1 MHRAKKKAL
10 TAASEKTLLAAEPDT
25 EFIAAWAAALE
36 TAINAAWAEG
46 YLDMQR
52 QTDAIA
58 AADPDAPTATTF
70 EASKTVSL
78 RWGNKDAAAYHKAKS
93 FISAIITDAELSGA
107 VQQSLSDAL
116 AEGKS
121 LRTWKTG
128 LDDLF
133 AKKGFAKIGNWHA
146 ETIFRTETSLAY
158 NAGSNAK
165 LIEVADTFPYWEY
178 VTAGDERVR
187 DEHAALNSKIF
198 KTGDTQYYPPL
209 GINCRCR
216 TKPVSK
222 WAAKR
227 RGIEGPDTVTPEM
240 RSNLR
245 NAEFIGDKTKS
256 FEDYLNAKLETLD
269 AKRTQLIIETLAKI
283 KESLDTTATT
293 ATATA
298 TTQP

>member
-10 TAASEKTLLAAEPDT
+10 TASEKTLLAAEPDT
-25 EFIAAWAAALE
+25 DFIVAWAAALE

-52 QTDAIA
+52 ETNDLT
-58 AADPDAPTATTF
+58 AADPDATTNF

-93 FISAIITDAELSGA
+93 FISAIITDEELSGA

-187 DEHAALNSKIF
+187 DEHAALNGKIF
-198 KTGDTQYYPPL
+198 KTGDTRYYPPL

-245 NAEFIGDKTKS
+245 NTEFIDDKINS
-256 FEDYLNAKLETLD
+256 FESYLNAKLETLD
-269 AKRTQLIIETLAKI
+269 AKRTQRIIETLAKI
-283 KESLDTTATT
+283 KESLNTTVT
-293 ATATA
+293 TATA

>member
-10 TAASEKTLLAAEPDT
+10 TASEKTLLAAEPDT

-52 QTDAIA
+52 QTNDLA
-58 AADPDAPTATTF
+58 AADPDAPTNF

-78 RWGNKDAAAYHKAKS
+78 RWGNKDAAAYHKLKS
-93 FISAIITDAELSGA
+93 FISAIITDDEISSA
-107 VQQSLSDAL
+107 VQQSLSAAL
-116 AEGKS
+116 AEGDS
-121 LRTWKTG
+121 LRTWKKG
-128 LDDLF
+128 LDNLF
-133 AKKGFAKIGNWHA
+133 ASKGYDKLGNWHA

-187 DEHAALNSKIF
+187 DEHNALNGKIF

-222 WAAKR
+222 YAAKR
-227 RGIEGPDTVTPEM
+227 KGIDGPDTVTPEM
-240 RSNLR
+240 RSNLK
-245 NAEFIGDKTKS
+245 NAEFIGDKNKS
-256 FEDYLNAKLETLD
+256 FESYLNAKLKTLD
-269 AKRTQLIIETLAKI
+269 QKRANLIIDTIAKI
-283 KESLDTTATT
+283 KENLETAATT
-293 ATATA
+293 AT
-298 TTQP
+298 QQ